1 MVSTQTPYT
10 GIDIDF
16 QIDDGGES
24 HRGKSIE
31 ITKRIDREETN
42 QLGTSD
48 ITYIKTSTRYEWN
61 IEVDEISTDNLDAA
75 FFEELADGSTLHH
88 IDISKDGE
96 QLMTISGVK
105 VFDYREAHAAGG
117 ISSITISGTAADINP
132 S

>member
-75 FFEELADGSTLHH
+75 YFEALADGSTLHH